1 MILQGSDRI
10 TSLRKKNNNGMHRVT
25 TGRLQSHEKSEFK
38 HELEVDMLLTYRKY
52 NSRWVWLEFYVI
64 SSPMYDSN

>member
-1 MILQGSDRI
+1 
-10 TSLRKKNNNGMHRVT
+10 MHRVT